1 MNSRINEFRKGR
13 TTMKTSTQ
21 RNDYLNLKMKQLDK
35 VKDARKHTKR
45 LARIMKY
52 HELLTK
58 VEVADMRRK
67 LKQVFK

>member
-1 MNSRINEFRKGR
+1 MGENL
-13 TTMKTSTQ
+13 KTLAQ
-21 RNDYLNLKMKQLDK
+21 RNDYLTRKMKQLDK

-58 VEVADMRRK
+58 VEVADLRRK

>member
-1 MNSRINEFRKGR
+1 
-13 TTMKTSTQ
+13 MKTSTQ